1 MSEHAIH
8 TTTAHG
14 QHGDHGHD
22 HDHGHVHIMP
32 PWLLITVFVALL
44 FLTFITVAVTRVDL
58 GPLNIWVAMGVA
70 TAKATLVAL
79 YFMHLKYDNRFNLLV
94 FLASFLFVGFFISI
108 IMLDTRQYQPAI
120 QQRTDALKGR

>member
-1 MSEHAIH
+1 MLPLLGIALVVTQQVQVQVGTPASRQTPIVRDSSNDSISAKGRGDRGVRRPV
-8 TTTAHG
+8 TAED
-14 QHGDHGHD
+14 QRTAFKD
-22 HDHGHVHIMP
+22 
-32 PWLLITVFVALL
+32 
-44 FLTFITVAVTRVDL
+44 
-58 GPLNIWVAMGVA
+58 A

-108 IMLDTRQYQPAI
+108 TMLDTKQYQPAI

>member
-8 TTTAHG
+8 ATASHDG
-14 QHGDHGHD
+14 HGHD
-22 HDHGHVHIMP
+22 HEHGHVHIMP
-32 PWLLITVFVALL
+32 PGILIAVFVALL
-44 FLTFITVAVTRVDL
+44 VLTFITVAVTRVDL

-94 FLASFLFVGFFISI
+94 FLGSFLFVGFFVAIT
-108 IMLDTRQYQPAI
+108 MLDSGQYQPSI
-120 QQRTDALKGR
+120 RQRTESLKAGR

>member
-8 TTTAHG
+8 ATTA
-14 QHGDHGHD
+14 HGDHGHGHED
-22 HDHGHVHIMP
+22 GHGHVHVMP

-94 FLASFLFVGFFISI
+94 FLTSFLFVGLFISI
-108 IMLDTRQYQPAI
+108 TMLDTRQYQPSI